1 VSCVGTAQWHHVA
14 FEWSADSMKG
24 WVDGQLWYD
33 IPANADLTQM
43 PAGHLTIQQDDQGS
57 GAGNAATMEVDWVKG
72 WDR

>member
-1 VSCVGTAQWHHVA
+1 
-14 FEWSADSMKG
+14 MKG

-72 WDR
+72 WDL